1 MLEFTHCQDCGRQR
15 EQRNFCPLCDKC
27 YSDDDFESKMVH
39 CVDCGHWVHAE
50 CQGIT
55 PDQYECLSD
64 LPEDVQFVCRQ
75 CQSEQETSP
84 WYRELMEEM
93 EAGFERVRL
102 KVLLHSTKST
112 RKGIIY
118 LNCPTDQC

>member
-1 MLEFTHCQDCGRQR
+1 MWMLEFTHCQDCGRQR

-27 YSDDDFESKMVH
+27 YSDEDFESKMVH

-55 PDQYECLSD
+55 VDQYECLAD
-64 LPEDVQFVCRQ
+64 LPEDIQFICRQ
-75 CQSEQETSP
+75 CQSGQETLP

-93 EAGFERVRL
+93 EAGYERVNNFFF
-102 KVLLHSTKST
+102 LL
-112 RKGIIY
+112 
-118 LNCPTDQC
+118 N